1 MHIRPVSEHDL
12 EDIIRIDEQ
21 ISGKRRVNHW
31 ESRITY
37 VIRRDPDGSLV
48 AENDGRVVGFI
59 IADVRGEEFG
69 FSQTTGWV
77 EVLAVHPDY
86 QRKEVAKSLVEHVM
100 KRFRTVG
107 VSDVRTLVG
116 DKQPTLE
123 QRNNAMDSRQGH
135 VRGYLRAELDE
146 RFMTES
152 IFL

>member
-21 ISGKRRVNHW
+21 ISGKRRANHW

-116 DKQPTLE
+116 DNHADLKTFFE
-123 QRNNAMDSRQGH
+123 SVGFA
-135 VRGYLRAELDE
+135 AEPVVVYHKKV
-146 RFMTES
+146 S
-152 IFL
+152 